1 MNKQKSN
8 HMPHSIT
15 EFGIDHQIWTD
26 RDLIKFSAIA
36 LFLGI
41 TIGALLVWH

>member
-8 HMPHSIT
+8 HMPHSIS

-26 RDLIKFSAIA
+26 RDLIKFTLIA
-36 LFLGI
+36 LTLGI
-41 TIGALLVWH
+41 IIGILV

>member
-8 HMPHSIT
+8 HMPHSIE

-26 RDLIKFSAIA
+26 RDLIKFTVMAFIA
-36 LFLGI
+36 GI
-41 TIGALLVWH
+41 IIGILV